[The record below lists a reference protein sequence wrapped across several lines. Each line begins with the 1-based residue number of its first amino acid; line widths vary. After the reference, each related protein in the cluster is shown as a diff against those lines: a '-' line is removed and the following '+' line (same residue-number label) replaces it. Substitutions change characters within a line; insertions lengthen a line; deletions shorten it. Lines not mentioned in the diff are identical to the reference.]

1 MCNFGMHPGILAIFN
16 FIEKP
21 LNHPIEYDLFKN
33 FTLEHRHSLL
43 WWWWSSWRLLPAFSS
58 HSAATWWDFPPFR
71 WTCRQSARNHS
82 ASTVPWFESCDLPPS
97 RWLTSSQGPK
107 RGHKHSINREGA
119 SDACTLWLLTW
130 IWTYLRCQWGVEAAH
145 LLEEI
150 LTVDVQ
156 LAFHDVVEEDWDLLH
171 SLKTLGPLLPVIT
184 R

>member
-21 LNHPIEYDLFKN
+21 LNNPIEYDLFKN
-33 FTLEHRHSLL
+33 FTLEHRHSWL
-43 WWWWSSWRLLPAFSS
+43 WWWWSGWRLLPAFSS

-107 RGHKHSINREGA
+107 DDIRTQLKWWTQWRLCFVTPHLNLNLLALSAGRRGGSSARGNTGRWRLA
-119 SDACTLWLLTW
+119 SLPRRHRRG
-130 IWTYLRCQWGVEAAH
+130 LRSPA
-145 LLEEI
+145 L
-150 LTVDVQ
+150 
-156 LAFHDVVEEDWDLLH
+156 
-171 SLKTLGPLLPVIT
+171 S
-184 R
+184 